1 MIFTTDTKRQVKRY
15 ISYNYTQPASSFR
28 PKDRQRSMKAGRLI
42 IPLAVRESEGDWGS
56 IYSNNDFI
64 QMKHIDFMLNMLIKC
79 EIQIGIN
86 CDNDVI

>member
-1 MIFTTDTKRQVKRY
+1 M
-15 ISYNYTQPASSFR
+15 S
-28 PKDRQRSMKAGRLI
+28 
-42 IPLAVRESEGDWGS
+42 S